1 MLKNKNE
8 KKKKNLAKKSISL
21 LSALQALH
29 LWFGNPS
36 EFQAL
41 LVQGSAQAAEW
52 SSVHSQYIAGGGSP
66 VYETQWC
73 NVDYRDYSRILSSLR
88 WFYRVQNFCLFAKMV
103 HGILFWSLIFLKLQ
117 FQFPFWKALSNYG
130 FDGHKDVYEYFRG
143 KLLAMVR
150 TLAKTL
156 CFTQL
161 RVFLRP
167 STVFFFPYRSLLSL
181 PFRHS
186 LHCDC
191 SANARLKKMSF
202 LFYCIILPFD

>member
-1 MLKNKNE
+1 MRDTSVHRGEIDL
-8 KKKKNLAKKSISL
+8 KKKKVLIKIFKKGISL
-21 LSALQALH
+21 LSALQAPH

-52 SSVHSQYIAGGGSP
+52 SSVHSQYIAVGGSP

-73 NVDYRDYSRILSSLR
+73 DVDYRDYSRILSSLH

-103 HGILFWSLIFLKLQ
+103 FGILFWSLIFLKLR
-117 FQFPFWKALSNYG
+117 FQFPFWKAFSNYG

-150 TLAKTL
+150 TLAKTPCASPSCV
-156 CFTQL
+156 CF
-161 RVFLRP
+161 
-167 STVFFFPYRSLLSL
+167 
-181 PFRHS
+181 
-186 LHCDC
+186 
-191 SANARLKKMSF
+191 
-202 LFYCIILPFD
+202 